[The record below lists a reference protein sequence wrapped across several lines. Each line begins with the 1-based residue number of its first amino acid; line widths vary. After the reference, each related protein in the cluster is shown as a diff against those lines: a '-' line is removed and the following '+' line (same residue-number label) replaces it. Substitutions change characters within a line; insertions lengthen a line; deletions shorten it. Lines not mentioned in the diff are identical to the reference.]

1 MTSRANGPARPGI
14 ERVSARGSVAHHLV
28 LLAILCALGGVL
40 VAGMLAPVVGA
51 AGLIARDTA
60 QAFNNLPADFV
71 TPPLPARSVVLAANG
86 SVLVSFHGPV
96 DRIAVPI
103 TDIPIVMQQ
112 AIVAIEDDRFYLD
125 GGIDYYGILRALVR
139 DTQSGGAVEGASTLT
154 QQYVKNVLLDT
165 AITPAQ
171 QAAAVAK
178 TIPRKLEDARYA
190 ITLARRLSKLQILDN
205 YLNIVY
211 FGEGAYGIDLAAQR
225 YFQETPEQLTLPQAA
240 LLAGLVQA
248 PSAYDP
254 VVHPALGLAR
264 RNVVLARM
272 AQLRYIT
279 AAQARAAEATGLE
292 LHPTRYSSGDS
303 CVGTI
308 APFFCSYVRQLLL
321 ADPALGATQAQRT
334 YELYEGGL
342 VIHTTLD
349 PAVQTDAQRGVD
361 ATVPV
366 TNRVGMAAVVMQP
379 GTGKVLAM
387 AVNRVYGNGPG
398 QTTLNL
404 ATVPFADPGS
414 SMKLFTLTTALKQ
427 GLPLTTHFYAPA
439 CYVAPGG
446 KADNPVN
453 PGQFCPVGFTNAA
466 ASDTGTW
473 TIPPATWYSINTF
486 FVQLEEKVGV
496 LNVIHTAESMGIPPA
511 LLAGLGPHSYS
522 LTLGGLPDGVSPL
535 DMAAAYSVVAAQG
548 MYCPPEFIT
557 SITRPGQTALSAPA
571 HRCVRV
577 LSPAVANAV
586 TSVLQGVIDQP
597 GGTGYGVAD
606 IGRPAAGKTGT
617 ATDYRAGWFV
627 GYTPQLTTAVMSA
640 DPRGP
645 DEYPL
650 VNVTTP
656 NGFFPAVYGATLA
669 APAFA
674 LIMRAALA
682 GLPVEPFPLPA
693 VNASGIATVTVP
705 VLAGDTPAAALRA
718 LSAAGLTGQLATH
731 EVDSTEPAGTVADTS
746 PPAGSSVPT
755 GTTVTVLVSNGSPP
769 APTPTT
775 SPSPAV
781 SPSGS
786 ASTPTSPGAGGGAAP
801 PSQAPGGGG
810 PGQGPGGGGKHTGGG
825 TGG

>member
-1 MTSRANGPARPGI
+1 MTNRSSSGGRAGADRLG
-14 ERVSARGSVAHHLV
+14 ARGSVVHHLA
-28 LLAILCALGGVL
+28 LLAALCALGGVL
-40 VAGMLAPVVGA
+40 VAGMLAPVVGTV
-51 AGLIARDTA
+51 GLIARDTA
-60 QAFNNLPADFV
+60 RAFNSLPADFV
-71 TPPLPARSVVLAANG
+71 TPPLPERSVVLAANG
-86 SVLVSFHGPV
+86 SVLVTFHGPV
-96 DRIAVPI
+96 DRIEVPI

-125 GGIDYYGILRALVR
+125 GGIDYYGIVRAFVR
-139 DTQSGGAVEGASTLT
+139 DAQSGSAVEGASTLT

-165 AITPAQ
+165 AVTPAQ

-178 TIPRKLEDARYA
+178 TIPRKLEDARFA

-254 VVHPALGLAR
+254 VVNPALGLAR

-272 AQLRYIT
+272 AQLHYIT
-279 AAQARAAEATGLE
+279 AAQARAAEATSLG
-292 LHPTRYSSGDS
+292 LHPTPFSSGDS

-308 APFFCSYVRQLLL
+308 APFYCSYVRQLLL
-321 ADPALGATQAQRT
+321 ADPALGATQAQRIH
-334 YELYEGGL
+334 ELYEGGL
-342 VIHTTLD
+342 TIHTTLE
-349 PAVQTDAQRGVD
+349 PAVQIDAQRGVD

-414 SMKLFTLTTALKQ
+414 SMKLFTLTAALKQ

-446 KADNPVN
+446 AADNPVN
-453 PGQFCPVGFTNAA
+453 PGQFCPVGFSNAA

-486 FVQLEEKVGV
+486 FVQLEAKVGV

-548 MYCPPEFIT
+548 IYCPPVFVT
-557 SITRPGQTALSAPA
+557 SITQEGGTALPLPA
-571 HRCVRV
+571 HHCVRV
-577 LSPAVANAV
+577 LPRVIANTV

-617 ATDYRAGWFV
+617 ATNYRAGWFV

-645 DEYPL
+645 DKYPL

-656 NGFFPAVYGATLA
+656 NGFFPQVYGATLA

-693 VNASGIATVTVP
+693 VNASGILTVP
-705 VLAGDTPAAALRA
+705 VPDLTGDTRAAAIHALAGTG
-718 LSAAGLTGQLATH
+718 LSGQLAQGA
-731 EVDSTEPAGTVADTS
+731 VDSTAPAGTVAYTS
-746 PPAGSSVPT
+746 PPAGVSVPA
-755 GTTVTVLVSNGSPP
+755 GSTVTVYVSNGTAPT
-769 APTPTT
+769 PTPTT
-775 SPSPAV
+775 STAPTTPSP
-781 SPSGS
+781 
-786 ASTPTSPGAGGGAAP
+786 TPTGTPSSPGTGGGGAP

-810 PGQGPGGGGKHTGGG
+810 PGQGPGGGGKGGG
-825 TGG
+825 KGG